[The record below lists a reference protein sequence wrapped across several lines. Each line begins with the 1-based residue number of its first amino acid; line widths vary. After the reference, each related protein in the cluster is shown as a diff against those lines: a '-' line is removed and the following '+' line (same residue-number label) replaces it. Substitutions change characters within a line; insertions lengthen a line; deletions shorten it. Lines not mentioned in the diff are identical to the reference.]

1 MTVHLC
7 NAKVQASNEMLEFKP
22 GVRGGFKIMIGIS
35 LHLNRLLLVFTNTAS
50 HTRPLPQQKWQLW
63 QNLFSLS
70 ITLST
75 WPLVHFFIAKP
86 ILFPSTATLSLFLSG
101 GEQDLISS
109 CRIKRRPL
117 YAGSRWWK
125 IRLFGPAS
133 SWMQR
138 TCLSA
143 REHQITLNPGSLTPL
158 ILNGRLI

>member
-1 MTVHLC
+1 MGWIQ
-7 NAKVQASNEMLEFKP
+7 NNDPNFDSSQQAFACFHKHS
-22 GVRGGFKIMIGIS
+22 
-35 LHLNRLLLVFTNTAS
+35 S
-50 HTRPLPQQKWQLW
+50 HVRPLHEIFRQKWHCW
-63 QNLFSLS
+63 QNLFSPGIILYACR
-70 ITLST
+70 
-75 WPLVHFFIAKP
+75 LVHFFCKANSLSFHCDSSSRLP
-86 ILFPSTATLSLFLSG
+86 LSLSE

-133 SWMQR
+133 SWMQSA
-138 TCLSA
+138 CLSA

>member
-1 MTVHLC
+1 MRC
-7 NAKVQASNEMLEFKP
+7 SNRIRFIP
-22 GVRGGFKIMIGIS
+22 GQGSGGIQNNDSSSQQTFACFHKHS
-35 LHLNRLLLVFTNTAS
+35 S
-50 HTRPLPQQKWQLW
+50 HIRPLARQKWQLW

-75 WPLVHFFIAKP
+75 WQLLHFFFLPNQFFHCKSP
-86 ILFPSTATLSLFLSG
+86 TSLSLSLSG

-138 TCLSA
+138 ACLSA